1 MVHLRLASLWVFAMV
16 PYQSGPVAAS
26 VNGVWGDSWRTWAL
40 VAEMQLGEDCE
51 IVPAV
56 EMILKVV
63 RKTSVSGHHQWP
75 DQARCDYPGVA
86 MWFFARDYR
95 AYRER
100 RLETKPSL
108 LQIFQSTD

>member
-1 MVHLRLASLWVFAMV
+1 MV
-16 PYQSGPVAAS
+16 PYQSGPTAS
-26 VNGVWGDSWRTWAL
+26 KVNGVWDEAWRTWAL
-40 VAEMQLGEDCE
+40 VAEFSLGEECE

-63 RKTSVSGHHQWP
+63 RKTPVSGHHQWP

-95 AYRER
+95 TYREGR
-100 RLETKPSL
+100 VLDKPSL
-108 LQIFQSTD
+108 L